1 MRTETF
7 VTRKITRAVGRIYHN
22 IQKKLTLGNLDAM
35 RDWGFA
41 GDYVEGMWLMMQYE
55 KPDDWVLATGN
66 THSVREFAKNAFNY
80 LDLNW
85 EDYVITDKRYERP
98 NEVHHLLGD
107 PSKAKKLLNWEPKV
121 SFEELVKNMVDSD
134 LLLAEKEKVLL
145 DKGLINPTW
154 EYPQ

>member
-1 MRTETF
+1 MSESLR
-7 VTRKITRAVGRIYHN
+7 
-22 IQKKLTLGNLDAM
+22 
-35 RDWGFA
+35 
-41 GDYVEGMWLMMQYE
+41 
-55 KPDDWVLATGN
+55 
-66 THSVREFAKNAFNY
+66 KNAFNY

-134 LLLAEKEKVLL
+134 LLQLKRKSSPRQR
-145 DKGLINPTW
+145 IN
-154 EYPQ
+154 QSDMGISAVVFSKII

>member
-1 MRTETF
+1 
-7 VTRKITRAVGRIYHN
+7 
-22 IQKKLTLGNLDAM
+22 M

-41 GDYVEGMWLMMQYE
+41 GDYVNGMWLMMQYE